1 MCPILRGN
9 ISYHNPARG
18 ERIMVFGMFGRSD
31 EKIQELIYSKQ
42 YDELPTELIEKLAQ
56 ESF

>member
-1 MCPILRGN
+1 
-9 ISYHNPARG
+9 
-18 ERIMVFGMFGRSD
+18 MVFGMFGRSD

-42 YDELPTELIEKLAQ
+42 YDELPTELIDKLVQ